1 MVVLDFH
8 TAPKASAGAV
18 SEHGV
23 ANFKKQTAPEG
34 NPRQA
39 LNSAPGFRQLT

>member
-8 TAPKASAGAV
+8 TAPKASTGAV

-23 ANFKKQTAPEG
+23 TNFKKQAVPDG
-34 NPRQA
+34 NPRQD
-39 LNSAPGFRQLT
+39 LNSASGFRQLT

>member
-1 MVVLDFH
+1 MAVLDFH

-23 ANFKKQTAPEG
+23 ANFKKTAPEG

-39 LNSAPGFRQLT
+39 LNFAPGFRQLT